1 MYRLRKVGKDERKF
15 LGVLG
20 GISKYID
27 PTADPVMLRILFI
40 LLACFSPILI
50 VFYFVLAICLKTEG
64 FEITKKYP
72 VLDEDIIAER
82 EEKIKEAADAER
94 ADEAKIVED
103 EMEDEQNEKED

>member
-40 LLACFSPILI
+40 ILTCFSPILI
-50 VFYFVLAICLKTEG
+50 VLYFVLAICLKTEG
-64 FEITKKYP
+64 YEIYKKYP
-72 VLDEDIIAER
+72 IPDEDIIAER
-82 EEKIKEAADAER
+82 EEKMKEAADSQRE
-94 ADEAKIVED
+94 DEAKESEENLD
-103 EMEDEQNEKED
+103 N

>member
-27 PTADPVMLRILFI
+27 PTADPVMLRILFVI
-40 LLACFSPILI
+40 LTCFSPILI
-50 VFYFVLAICLKTEG
+50 VLYFILAICLKTEG
-64 FEITKKYP
+64 FEISKKYP

-82 EEKIKEAADAER
+82 EEKIKEAADKQRE
-94 ADEAKIVED
+94 EETKED
-103 EMEDEQNEKED
+103 EENLDN

>member
-40 LLACFSPILI
+40 ILTCFSPILI
-50 VFYFVLAICLKTEG
+50 VLYFVLAICL
-64 FEITKKYP
+64 IP
-72 VLDEDIIAER
+72 DEDIIAER
-82 EEKIKEAADAER
+82 EEKMKEAADSQRE
-94 ADEAKIVED
+94 DEAKESEENLD
-103 EMEDEQNEKED
+103 N

>member
-27 PTADPVMLRILFI
+27 PTADPVMLRILFVI
-40 LLACFSPILI
+40 LTCFSPILI
-50 VFYFVLAICLKTEG
+50 VLYFILAICLKTEG
-64 FEITKKYP
+64 FEISKKYP

-82 EEKIKEAADAER
+82 EEKIKEAADKQRE
-94 ADEAKIVED
+94 EETKED
-103 EMEDEQNEKED
+103 EENLEN

>member
-27 PTADPVMLRILFI
+27 PTADPVMLRILFVI
-40 LLACFSPILI
+40 LTCFSPILI
-50 VFYFVLAICLKTEG
+50 VLYFILAICLKTEG
-64 FEITKKYP
+64 FEISKTYP

-82 EEKIKEAADAER
+82 EEKIKEAADKQRE
-94 ADEAKIVED
+94 EETKED
-103 EMEDEQNEKED
+103 EENLDN